1 MAFYQFALPSE
12 RLGFPVDMCAH
23 LPEGEGNM
31 RVLWLLHGANSD
43 CTEWFTQTP
52 LQRYLEQRRLAVITV
67 SVFNGFYVNM
77 QYGAAY
83 ADYLEQE
90 WIASV
95 RGVFPC
101 LPSER
106 EKNFLAG
113 ASMGGFGAMR
123 LAVNRP
129 DLFSKVGSFAGS
141 IEMPTIVERYQ
152 RGIQPGGEDFEWA
165 FGTYENL
172 INNSN
177 DVIYMARQCVR
188 DRRMPQ
194 VYLVCG
200 REDFGYALN
209 LIARDDLLLS
219 GADVRWRECGGIHSY
234 DCWDPELPLF
244 LDWLEEKEVGE

>member
-1 MAFYQFALPSE
+1 M
-12 RLGFPVDMCAH
+12 
-23 LPEGEGNM
+23 
-31 RVLWLLHGANSD
+31 
-43 CTEWFTQTP
+43 
-52 LQRYLEQRRLAVITV
+52 
-67 SVFNGFYVNM
+67 NM

-95 RGVFPC
+95 RGLFPC

-172 INNSN
+172 VNNSN

-209 LIARDDLLLS
+209 LIARDDLRLS